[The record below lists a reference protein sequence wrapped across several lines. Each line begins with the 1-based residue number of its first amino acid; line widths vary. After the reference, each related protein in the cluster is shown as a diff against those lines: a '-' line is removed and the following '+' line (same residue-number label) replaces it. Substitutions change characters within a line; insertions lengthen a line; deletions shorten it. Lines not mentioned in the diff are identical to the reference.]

1 MTTQNIASHLLL
13 PLSTHSFTRHF
24 QGGDSGVKEAALQ
37 YKELEDRFGTLDASG
52 DGSSSASAQNGY
64 AAALIALHRLEDAER
79 VLLEVLKASA
89 GGPDDADTCINCIAL
104 YSHMGRPGKV
114 DEFTARLRAA
124 APKHTYVAALDI
136 AAGQFE
142 RVAASYAH

>member
-1 MTTQNIASHLLL
+1 M
-13 PLSTHSFTRHF
+13 
-24 QGGDSGVKEAALQ
+24 D
-37 YKELEDRFGTLDASG
+37 DRFGTLDASG
-52 DGSSSASAQNGY
+52 ESGSSRTAQNGY
-64 AAALIALHRLEDAER
+64 AAALIGLHRLDEAER
-79 VLLEVLKASA
+79 VLLEVLKSD
-89 GGPDDADTCINCIAL
+89 PEDADTCINCIAL

-124 APKHTYVAALDI
+124 APAHPYVAALDL